1 MDKSGNQELKERGDK
16 VFIGTYARYP
26 AAMVKGDGCRLI
38 DADGREYLDF
48 LSGIA
53 VCALGHCHP
62 AVTEAIRRQAG
73 ELVHVSNLY
82 YTRPSIELAE
92 LLTGNSFGERIFF
105 ANSGAEANEA
115 AIKLARIHAGEGRY
129 QVISLAGSFHGRT
142 LATVAATG
150 QPKFHKGFEP
160 LPEGFLHA
168 PFGDLAALGKLITGA
183 TCAIL
188 CEPLQGEGGV
198 RPLDPL
204 YLQGI
209 RQLCDKHGLLLIFD
223 EIQTGLGRTGT
234 FFAYEQLGVTPD
246 ILTMAKALGNGLPIG
261 AMMTRA
267 EIAASFTPGTHAS
280 TFGGN
285 PVASAAAVATLKIM
299 LADGFFAE
307 VREKGAYFQTELG
320 KLVARFP
327 DLVASVRG
335 MGLLV
340 GAVLTEQGVT
350 HGGTIVNKM
359 FERGFLMNFAG
370 NVALRFVPPLIVTR
384 AEIDR
389 VVAALAEVLSEIRK
403 QRTEAR

>member
-1 MDKSGNQELKERGDK
+1 MSMCTNKEWKERGDK

-26 AAMVKGDGCRLI
+26 AAMIKGVGCRLT
-38 DADGREYLDF
+38 DADGKEYLDF

-62 AVTEAIRRQAG
+62 QVTEAIRRQAG

-82 YTRPSIELAE
+82 YTEPQIRLGE
-92 LLTGNSFGERIFF
+92 LLTGHSFGEKIFL

-115 AIKLARIHAGEGRY
+115 AIKLARISSGEGRY

-168 PFGDLAALGKLITGA
+168 PFGDLEALTAMISDE

-198 RPLDPL
+198 RPLDRE

-209 RQLCDKHGLLLIFD
+209 RKLCDQQQLLLIFD

-234 FFAYEQLGVTPD
+234 LFAYEQLGVTPD
-246 ILTMAKALGNGLPIG
+246 ILTMAKALGNGMPIG

-267 EIAASFTPGTHAS
+267 DIAAAFTPGSHAS

-285 PVASAAAVATLKIM
+285 PVASAAAVAVLSVM
-299 LADGFFAE
+299 LADGFLPD
-307 VREKGAYFQTELG
+307 VQRKGTYFQGQLLG
-320 KLVARFP
+320 LVERFP
-327 DLVASVRG
+327 ALIDSVRG
-335 MGLLV
+335 MGLLL
-340 GAVLTEQGVT
+340 GAVLTEQGAT
-350 HGGTIVNKM
+350 HGQAIVTKM
-359 FERGFLMNFAG
+359 FEKGFLMNFAG
-370 NVALRFVPPLIVTR
+370 NVALRFVPPLIVSTE
-384 AEIDR
+384 EIDSL
-389 VVAALAEVLSEIRK
+389 VVALGEVFAEL
-403 QRTEAR
+403 

>member
-1 MDKSGNQELKERGDK
+1 MQKYGNKELKERADK

-62 AVTEAIRRQAG
+62 AVTEAIRHQAG

-92 LLTGNSFGERIFF
+92 LLTGNSFGERIFL

-115 AIKLARIHAGEGRY
+115 AIKLARIHSGEGRY

-168 PFGDLAALGKLITGA
+168 PFGDLAALEKLISGA

-198 RPLDPL
+198 RPLDRE
-204 YLQGI
+204 YLAGI
-209 RQLCDKHGLLLIFD
+209 RALCDKHGLLLMFD

-299 LADGFFAE
+299 LADGFLAD
-307 VREKGAYFQTELG
+307 VREKGAYFQAELG
-320 KLVARFP
+320 KLAVRFP
-327 DLVASVRG
+327 NLVASVRG

-340 GAVLTEQGVT
+340 GAVLTEQGVA

-389 VVAALAEVLSEIRK
+389 VVAALAEVLAEI
-403 QRTEAR
+403 

>member
-1 MDKSGNQELKERGDK
+1 MQKYGNKELKERADK

-62 AVTEAIRRQAG
+62 AVTEAIRHQAG

-92 LLTGNSFGERIFF
+92 LLTGNSFGERIFL

-115 AIKLARIHAGEGRY
+115 AIKLARIHSGEGRY

-168 PFGDLAALGKLITGA
+168 PFGDLAALEKLISGA

-198 RPLDPL
+198 RPLDRE
-204 YLQGI
+204 YLAGI
-209 RQLCDKHGLLLIFD
+209 RALCDKHGLLLMFD

-299 LADGFFAE
+299 LANGFLAD
-307 VREKGAYFQTELG
+307 VREKGAYFQAELG
-320 KLVARFP
+320 KLAVRFP
-327 DLVASVRG
+327 NLVASVRG

-340 GAVLTEQGVT
+340 GAVLTEQGVA

-389 VVAALAEVLSEIRK
+389 VVAALAEVLAEI
-403 QRTEAR
+403 